1 MSAKR
6 TWPWRRGRPDGPPT
20 LLVDHWYSHAVGHV
34 IEALRR
40 CQGYHVQDPELRI
53 ALVLNRASPTELATC
68 APFVSE
74 IFGVPYTSFGAPVG
88 SPRRALR
95 RVPRDWDH
103 VVHHPAATDP
113 AEQRFEGL
121 QRYYEASRRHFR
133 GRLSVGV
140 AGEPPPAYAPH
151 QQLRLVLPERERA
164 AARQEFAARRSIAVM
179 PAGSG
184 ARYLYPSTASW
195 LVILAELERRFP
207 DAVFTFV
214 GRLGAAGG
222 RTTSGISRGEV
233 DLLVGSRRRSI
244 DSFDRP
250 ILEQLALVEGSSVFV
265 SPHTG
270 FGFAAVAVGTPLA
283 HSFGRRLAR
292 VLLQRSSVLLGASQE
307 RRASCVRAQSEPA
320 DDRRRL
326 RRRRAPN
333 DDDERP
339 PSARGPRR
347 ARRRRGTARSTG
359 GSRTKQPSSTTFPR
373 LLEAYAGDRSQLFSF
388 EDVHLPYV

>member
-1 MSAKR
+1 MSALR
-6 TWPWRRGRPDGPPT
+6 TLPWRRRRPDGPPT

-40 CQGYHVQDPELRI
+40 CQGYHAQDPELRI

-74 IFGVPYTSFGAPVG
+74 IFGVPYTSFGAPVD

-103 VVHHPAATDP
+103 VVHHPAAADP
-113 AEQRFEGL
+113 AERRFEGL

-133 GRLSVGV
+133 GRLSVGI
-140 AGEPPPAYAPH
+140 AGAPPPAYAPH

-164 AARQEFAARRSIAVM
+164 AARNELETRRSIAVM

-195 LVILAELERRFP
+195 LVILDELERRFP

-222 RTTSGISRGEV
+222 RTTSGISRGEI
-233 DLLVGSRRRSI
+233 DRLLGSRRRSI

-250 ILEQLALVEGSSVFV
+250 ILEQLALVEGSSIFV

-270 FGFAAVAVGTPLA
+270 FGFAAVAVGTAWLTLSGGDWPEYFFNGVPFYAVLPKSNEHPA
-283 HSFGRRLAR
+283 FVHSRNLPMI
-292 VLLQRSSVLLGASQE
+292 GADSDGE
-307 RRASCVRAQSEPA
+307 GPRTTTM
-320 DDRRRL
+320 
-326 RRRRAPN
+326 
-333 DDDERP
+333 
-339 PSARGPRR
+339 SARRVREDLAELAEAAERLVDGRLSYE
-347 ARRRRGTARSTG
+347 AALVDY
-359 GSRTKQPSSTTFPR
+359 FPR

-388 EDVHLPYV
+388 EDVHRPYV

>member
-1 MSAKR
+1 MSAPR

-40 CQGYHVQDPELRI
+40 CQGYHAQDPELRI

-121 QRYYEASRRHFR
+121 RRYYEASRRHFR

-140 AGEPPPAYAPH
+140 AGELPPAYAPH

-164 AARQEFAARRSIAVM
+164 AARKEFEARRSIAVM

-195 LVILAELERRFP
+195 LVILDELERRFP

-222 RTTSGISRGEV
+222 RTTSGISRGET

-250 ILEQLALVEGSSVFV
+250 ILEQLALVEESSIFV

-270 FGFAAVAVGTPLA
+270 FGFAAVAVGTPWLTL
-283 HSFGRRLAR
+283 SGGDWPEYFFNG
-292 VLLQRSSVLLGASQE
+292 VPFYSVLPKSNE
-307 RRASCVRAQSEPA
+307 SPA
-320 DDRRRL
+320 FVHSRSLPMIDADS
-326 RRRRAPN
+326 
-333 DDDERP
+333 DGE
-339 PSARGPRR
+339 GPR
-347 ARRRRGTARSTG
+347 
-359 GSRTKQPSSTTFPR
+359 TTTMSACRVREDLGELADAAERLVDGRLSYEAALIDYFPR
-373 LLEAYAGDRSQLFSF
+373 LLEAYSGDRSQLFSF
-388 EDVHLPYV
+388 EDVHVPYV